1 MTVAEQKIRDISDQ
15 LVNRIDELRN
25 EGYDDASILA
35 SVRNYLLGL
44 TDGIDFADEMRNQDD
59 EIEQDQDIT

>member
-35 SVRNYLLGL
+35 SVRNYLLGM
-44 TDGIDFADEMRNQDD
+44 TDGIDFVEEMRNQEEDA
-59 EIEQDQDIT
+59 DQDIT